1 MRITVLVLEY
11 LNIILLNARA
21 FDDSE
26 VHFDRFER
34 EHGVPNGLEARDGR
48 QSGGSLLG
56 CLMGCTREL
65 RVIICA

>member
-1 MRITVLVLEY
+1 MVD
-11 LNIILLNARA
+11 NARA

-34 EHGVPNGLEARDGR
+34 EHGVSNGLEARDGR

-65 RVIICA
+65 RVGLQTKSVSS